1 MAPLLR
7 LQALYEKDPV
17 LAVVVGVAILIA
29 TGVVRH
35 LLKRAFA
42 GEPEPEHP
50 EAPKPLPIGYP
61 GETGAEAQQWRDKLS
76 NVAKPVD
83 SSAAVTAGQISPVV
97 AAESKPPGPG
107 KDEMATRIRDRLN
120 KLKQP

>member
-17 LAVVVGVAILIA
+17 LAIAVGVAILIA
-29 TGVVRH
+29 TAVVRH

-42 GEPEPEHP
+42 GDPEPEHP
-50 EAPKPLPIGYP
+50 ETPKPLPLVAS
-61 GETGAEAQQWRDKLS
+61 GESGVEAQQWRDKLS
-76 NVAKPVD
+76 NVAKPVET
-83 SSAAVTAGQISPVV
+83 SAAVTSAQISPVV
-97 AAESKPPGPG
+97 ASESKPPGPG

>member
-7 LQALYEKDPV
+7 LQELYEKDPV
-17 LAVVVGVAILIA
+17 LAIVVGAGVLIA

-35 LLKRAFA
+35 LLKRAFR
-42 GEPEPEHP
+42 GEPEPAHP
-50 EAPKPLPIGYP
+50 EAPKPLPISAP
-61 GETGAEAQQWRDKLS
+61 GDAGVEAQQWREKLS
-76 NVAKPVD
+76 NVAKPVETGTTAT
-83 SSAAVTAGQISPVV
+83 SAQISPLV
-97 AAESKPPGPG
+97 AAEAKTPGQG